1 MLWPFSVGKLSSTK
15 GAPTRQPEGVESR
28 CRRGREEGKLMPRK
42 GLFAG
47 QGGFTLVEMLV
58 ALAIVSVVLT
68 ATAASL
74 ITFTQ
79 TARQNERQVQATALL
94 NSVHERFQGQS
105 WDTLGTLP
113 SHLADDGGGQA
124 LSHADHLGAALEL
137 NDIEEWLKLEDD
149 ETPGDESEPM
159 TFTGEDGEEMEI
171 VVTGDEDS
179 AIPAYDPAPVTADG
193 RDYELYQI
201 VTWVDR
207 TGDGNPDLKRLT
219 AIVRW
224 DVVGR
229 PYEQVFVSDRAP
241 SVQEAGDP
249 AFPRLL
255 QYDIFPRNQFLD
267 DAGFSQQPIDVVVR
281 FSQGVKDVQLQYYR
295 VDEEETGDPPVGP
308 GEVVLEEAPPIDF
321 GFPLIDDPSDPDSEG
336 GVYFTTV
343 LPAEA
348 GPFPVGA
355 RPIRVVAT
363 TADGETFTAG
373 SRDVTFHFENG
384 DAPYPATP
392 DPGSGDEVPDD
403 NGEPSPSLDVTTP
416 QVAAP
421 ANPVGLDNVAGSRVL
436 CGDITVSF
444 NISGGLEPEDDVVI
458 NYFVGN
464 QGNTPAS
471 RTVTNLT
478 VAGGAADVSFTFD
491 KGTDYGFRNGT
502 STAFTANVRR
512 DGTVIGS
519 ATSDHIVEFINN
531 NNC

>member
-1 MLWPFSVGKLSSTK
+1 
-15 GAPTRQPEGVESR
+15 
-28 CRRGREEGKLMPRK
+28 MPRRSP
-42 GLFAG
+42 FAG
-47 QGGFTLVEMLV
+47 EGGFTLVELLV

-113 SHLADDGGGQA
+113 SHLNDDGEGQA
-124 LSHADHLGAALEL
+124 LSHSDHLGAALEL

-149 ETPGDESEPM
+149 EEPAAGSEPM

-267 DAGFSQQPIDVVVR
+267 DAGFSQQPIDVAVR
-281 FSQGVKDVQLQYYR
+281 FSQGVKDVQLRYYR
-295 VDEEETGDPPVGP
+295 VDEEETEDPPVEP
-308 GEVVLEEAPPIDF
+308 GQVVLEEAPPVDF
-321 GFPLIDDPSDPDSEG
+321 GLPLIGDPSDPDPEV

-343 LPAEA
+343 LPAGA

-373 SRDVTFHFENG
+373 SRNVTFHFENG
-384 DAPYPATP
+384 DAPYPATS
-392 DPGSGDEVPDD
+392 DPGAEDDEIPDD
-403 NGEPSPSLDVTTP
+403 DGEPSPTLDVTNLE
-416 QVAAP
+416 VAAP
-421 ANPVGLDNVAGSRVL
+421 TNPVGLDNVTGSRVL
-436 CGDITVSF
+436 CGDIVVSF
-444 NISGGLEPEDDVVI
+444 DISGGLEESDTVRID
-458 NYFVGN
+458 YFVGN
-464 QGNTPAS
+464 QGNTPAFQALNP
-471 RTVTNLT
+471 TVS
-478 VAGGAADVSFTFD
+478 GGAANVSFTFEE
-491 KGTDYGFRNGT
+491 GTDYGFRNGT

-512 DGTVIGS
+512 DGTIIGS
-519 ATSDHIVEFINN
+519 ATSDHIVEFTNN